1 MSTVLRASWYR
12 FRATFRQDRGSYL
25 TMVLLLGLLGGL
37 AMGSVAAARRTQS
50 SFAAL
55 VGTTNPSQIDVSTA
69 IASPG
74 IGNGQGYDPAIV
86 RLISQIPHVTAVASA
101 VGVNAEPLSPAGA
114 PVGGGSLF
122 SVQAGSSLGSVGG
135 EYFGMDRLAISAGRV
150 ADPARADEF
159 VTSPQAAAAYGFHVG
174 EIVPMGFYTNSQTDS
189 PRFGTPAVPPHRRV
203 DMRLVGLG
211 LPVTQVVADDVD
223 AGGAL
228 GYFTPALTRQLLSCC
243 VNYTDTAV
251 QVAHPGQVAGVEA
264 VMVRASPGGFPP
276 GFGATAAQA
285 EAKADRAIKPL
296 SIAFGVFGGTTAL
309 AAFVIAVQVMG
320 RYLRR
325 RRQETE
331 VLRALGATPPTL
343 AADALIGAVGA
354 VAAGSVLAVL
364 VAVALSPLSPLG
376 PVRLFYPTPGISFD
390 WTVLGGGFG
399 VLFVGLGLAA
409 TGLAVRHS
417 PQRAARRRRFAA
429 HSSTLLRGDVLL
441 GLPVPAATGL
451 RFALGRGNEVDTVP
465 MRPAIVG
472 AALAATVL
480 ISTITFGASL
490 DHLVSTPRLYGWNWS
505 YALSGGDGGGGGD
518 IPEKQATTLLAHD
531 RYLSAW
537 SPVYFGDVIVDGQE
551 VPVMTTTPGATVQP
565 PLLDGHGLQQPD
577 QIVVG
582 ALTLAS
588 LHKHLGDTVTVSGG
602 EGSFHRL
609 RIVGVAT
616 MPTIG
621 GTGVLHLEMG
631 SGAVVDTSLIPAV
644 LLNPFD
650 DPETGP
656 DAFLVDVRPGV
667 NPAAAQ
673 RSLEEMTA
681 PLSNSYN
688 FGVVVQSV
696 LHPAEIVDYRSMGTT
711 PAILGASLGAGALA
725 ALGLT
730 LLASVRRRRR
740 DLAVLKTLGFTRSQL
755 RAVVAWQS
763 NVAVVIGTVVG
774 IPAGIA
780 VGRTL
785 WDLFAHE
792 INAVPSPVVP
802 VVAVTLI
809 GLGAIVLGNVVAAV
823 PGRIAARTPAA
834 LLLRT
839 E

>member
-1 MSTVLRASWYR
+1 MSTILRASWYR
-12 FRATFRQDRGSYL
+12 FRATFRQEWGSYL
-25 TMVLLLGLLGGL
+25 TIVLLLGLLGGL

-55 VGTTNPSQIDVSTA
+55 VETTNPSQVEVSTA

-86 RLISQIPHVTAVASA
+86 REIAQIPHVTAVASS
-101 VGVNAEPLSPAGA
+101 VGVNAEPLSSAGA
-114 PVGGGSLF
+114 PIGEGSLF
-122 SVQAGSSLGSVGG
+122 AVQGGSSLGSVGG
-135 EYFGMDRLAISAGRV
+135 EYSRMDRLAISAGRA

-159 VTSPQAAAAYGFHVG
+159 VTSPEAAAAYGFHVG
-174 EIVPMGFYTNSQTDS
+174 EVVPMGFYTNGQTGS
-189 PRFGTPAVPPHRRV
+189 PRFGTPAVRPHRRR
-203 DMRLVGLG
+203 DMRLVGIG
-211 LPVTQVVADDVD
+211 LPVTVSVADDVD

-228 GYFTPALTRQLLSCC
+228 GYFTPALTSQLLSCC
-243 VNYTDTAV
+243 VNYADTAL
-251 QVAHPGQVAGVEA
+251 QVAPPDQVAEVEA

-276 GFGATAAQA
+276 GFLATPAQA
-285 EAKADRAIKPL
+285 EAKAARAIKPL

-309 AAFVIAVQVMG
+309 AA
-320 RYLRR
+320 
-325 RRQETE
+325 
-331 VLRALGATPPTL
+331 
-343 AADALIGAVGA
+343 
-354 VAAGSVLAVL
+354 L

-376 PVRLFYPTPGISFD
+376 PVRPFYPPPGISFD
-390 WTVLGGGFG
+390 WTILGGGFG
-399 VLFVGLGLAA
+399 ALFVGLGLAA
-409 TGLAVRHS
+409 AGLARRHS
-417 PQRAARRRRFAA
+417 PQRTARRRRFAPNG
-429 HSSTLLRGDVLL
+429 STLVRGDMLL
-441 GLPVPAATGL
+441 GLPAPAATGL
-451 RFALGRGNEVDTVP
+451 RFALGPGNDVDTVP
-465 MRPAIVG
+465 MRSAIVG

-518 IPEKQATTLLAHD
+518 IPAHQATTMLAHD
-531 RYLSAW
+531 HYLSAW
-537 SPVYFGDVIVDGQE
+537 SAVYFSSVIIDGQE
-551 VPVMTTTPGATVQP
+551 VAAMSVTPGALVQP

-577 QIVVG
+577 EVVVG

-588 LHKHLGDTVTVSGG
+588 LHKHVGDTITVSGG
-602 EGSFHRL
+602 EGASHRL

-621 GTGVLHLEMG
+621 GTGALHLEMG
-631 SGAVVDTSLIPAV
+631 SGAVVATSLIPAV
-644 LLNPFD
+644 LRNPFN

-656 DAFLVDVRPGV
+656 NAFLVDVRPGV

-711 PAILGASLGAGALA
+711 PAILGAALGAGALA

-730 LLASVRRRRR
+730 LLASVRHRRR

-755 RAVVAWQS
+755 AAVVAWQS
-763 NVAVVIGTVVG
+763 NLAVVIGTLVG
-774 IPAGIA
+774 IPVGIA
-780 VGRTL
+780 IGRAL

-792 INAVPSPVVP
+792 INAVPAPVIPAVP
-802 VVAVTLI
+802 VTLV
-809 GLGAIVLGNVVAAV
+809 GLGALVLANVVAAV
-823 PGRIAARTPAA
+823 PGRIAARTPPA